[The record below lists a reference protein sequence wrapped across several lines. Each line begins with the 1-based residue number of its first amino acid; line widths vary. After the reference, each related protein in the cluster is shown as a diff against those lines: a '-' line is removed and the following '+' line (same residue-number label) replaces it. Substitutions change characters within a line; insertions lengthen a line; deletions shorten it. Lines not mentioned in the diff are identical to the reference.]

1 MPSPKRPNRPDDIP
15 LRCSQCS
22 HREDSIFCALS
33 REAVDS
39 VSTVQSENLYKK
51 GQTIFYEGNPALGVY
66 CVSTG
71 NIKLYKTS
79 AQGRPQILGIV
90 GPGTLLG
97 HRSLLTGRPHS
108 LTAEALEDS
117 RVCFFERSF
126 FLNLVHRETTVA
138 NEMLKRLSQDLDAA
152 EDRLMDLV
160 EKPVPA
166 RLARLI
172 LMLKEVHGRPTP
184 QGIALQLRLTREEM
198 AEMIGSTQET
208 TIRLLGRFKEKKL
221 LRFDKKTLI
230 IINLDGLIKEAG
242 LSL

>member
-1 MPSPKRPNRPDDIP
+1 MPPPKRSSRPDDTP
-15 LRCSQCS
+15 LRCSHCS
-22 HREDSIFCALS
+22 HRGDAVFCALS
-33 REAVDS
+33 QEAVGKLS
-39 VSTVQSENLYKK
+39 GAQSENLYKK
-51 GQTIFYEGNPALGVY
+51 GQTVFYEGNPALGVY
-66 CVSTG
+66 CVATG

-97 HRSLLTGRPHS
+97 HRSLLTNRPHS

-126 FLNLVHRETTVA
+126 FLNLIHREAEVA
-138 NEMLKRLSQDLDAA
+138 NEVLKRLSQELDAA
-152 EDRLMDLV
+152 EDRLMDMV

-166 RLARLI
+166 RLARLL
-172 LMLKEVHGRPTP
+172 LMLKEVHGRPGP
-184 QGIALQLRLTREEM
+184 QGIVLQLRLTREEM

-208 TIRLLGRFKEKKL
+208 TIRLLSRFKEKKL

-230 IINLDGLIKEAG
+230 LTNLDGLIQEAG